1 MSFSK
6 TASGLALGLAIVLL
20 AECSSGT
27 PEKSEQSLKPMP
39 NWPPKII
46 YNTDGAW
53 AFNYLHRRD
62 PKDLLIVL
70 DALEGKGVDVV
81 SVLVGIDDDLSW
93 RGSSHGSMWG
103 ENVQNWD
110 PDKDTTRDS
119 VGGMKMSDVEL
130 LHQNLAAIQDDGHDL
145 MKILVER
152 AHELK
157 MGIFAS
163 FRMNDAHV
171 SYEDRGWYGRSKMKL
186 ERTDLLIGSTVE
198 RFSAGR
204 ADEWNFAWQW
214 DFAHQEVRD
223 RFLGLFDEALTRYDF
238 DGLELDFSR
247 QPNYFKSG
255 EAYKHV
261 SAMTEFIGKAQAI
274 VHRHQAEKGRETK
287 LTVRVPPS
295 IDHSITMGLDSET
308 WIRQGLIDAVVL
320 SSVGYCDQRID
331 IERAVEAAK
340 DSSVL
345 IYTGCDTRTHRSSPY
360 NGFEGSPAT
369 IPRAAALNGYRQ
381 GAAGFHLFNYDY
393 RSHRPNPVPQ
403 GEPLSAETPINTW
416 VGHFTSADLEAF
428 TELASEEALASLDR
442 CYYAASRELNHLGD
456 YPPQVP
462 YKLSTIGRGAGPAN
476 AIQIRVND
484 DIAGGLADGRIKKTE
499 LRLRLTDTQKS
510 FNRIRCDVN
519 GTQVDLSSGTTIKNS
534 KGDTWLV
541 LDNPPVKNG
550 INTILLALEGMKTPA
565 EYTGRGGP
573 WPTLHSC
580 EIIVKCED

>member
-1 MSFSK
+1 MLFSK
-6 TASGLALGLAIVLL
+6 TASRLGLVLAVGL
-20 AECSSGT
+20 LSGCASEA
-27 PEKSEQSLKPMP
+27 PQKSQESLEPMS
-39 NWPPKII
+39 NWPPRII
-46 YNTDGAW
+46 YNTDGTW

-62 PKDLLIVL
+62 PKDLTIVL
-70 DALEGKGVDVV
+70 DALAGKGIDVI

-93 RGSSHGSMWG
+93 RHSSHGSMWG
-103 ENVQNWD
+103 ENVQDWN
-110 PDKDTTRDS
+110 PDGDAHLDS
-119 VGGMKMSDVEL
+119 VGGMNMSHVEL
-130 LHQNLAAIQDDGHDL
+130 LHKNLAAIQEDGRDL

-152 AHELK
+152 AHGHQ

-214 DFAHQEVRD
+214 DFAHQQVRD

-247 QPNYFKSG
+247 QPNYFKGG
-255 EAYKHV
+255 EAYKHL
-261 SAMTEFIGKAQAI
+261 STMTEFIGKAQDI
-274 VHRHQAEKGRETK
+274 VHRHQSDKGREIK

-295 IDHSITMGLDSET
+295 IDQTITMGLDSEA
-308 WIRQGLIDAVVL
+308 WIRQGLIDAAIL

-331 IERAVEAAK
+331 IARAVEAAK
-340 DSSVL
+340 DSKVL

-360 NGFEGSPAT
+360 NGYEGSPPT

-393 RSHRPNPVPQ
+393 RTHRPNPAPK
-403 GEPLSAETPINTW
+403 GESLIAETPINTW
-416 VGHFTSADLEAF
+416 AGHFTSADLGAF
-428 TELASEEALASLDR
+428 AELASVEALTRLDR
-442 CYYAASRELNHLGD
+442 CYYAATRELNHHGD

-476 AIQIRVND
+476 AIRIRVDD
-484 DIAGGLADGRIKKTE
+484 DIPGGLADGRIKKIE
-499 LRLRLTDTQKS
+499 LRLRFTNTQKS
-510 FNRIRCDVN
+510 FDRIRCEVN
-519 GTQVDLSSGTTIKNS
+519 GTQVDLSSATTIKNFR
-534 KGDTWLV
+534 GQEWLV
-541 LDNPPVKNG
+541 LENPPVKNG

-573 WPTLHSC
+573 WPTIHNC
-580 EIIVKCED
+580 EIIVRCED